1 MSIRRSFRNLP
12 VDRKFALVF
21 AIALVVMLAVSL
33 LVSSLT
39 LGSYD
44 RRLYSYEQGR
54 LNSVMEMIVS
64 RVDEIDSLSYSVAMD
79 ASLQDQL
86 NALQD
91 ASTTLYRY
99 GMMDVYSQLVALLL
113 NSTLTENFIILDDRI
128 TEYRTVEAALEL
140 EDSVLETFCEEVRE
154 GAGALV
160 IHQPEP
166 GDDYLLT
173 GRLIRHYRNADL
185 RTLGMLIFITP
196 FSTIAGPVS
205 GEDGSRIAIL
215 DESGRLIYGEETLTL
230 WAESNELADGW
241 IIDDIAGER
250 NFISITSS
258 NGMISVSAVPY

>member
-99 GMMDVYSQLVALLL
+99 GMMDVYSQQEDGTYSSQGTIPLYRYSGS
-113 NSTLTENFIILDDRI
+113 NSTFYLTAENDALSQADYSYYAEADADDDMTYSI
-128 TEYRTVEAALEL
+128 YFYLAVNLVPGSGAGFNNIYWSSLSY
-140 EDSVLETFCEEVRE
+140 DSVD
-154 GAGALV
+154 A
-160 IHQPEP
+160 
-166 GDDYLLT
+166 
-173 GRLIRHYRNADL
+173 
-185 RTLGMLIFITP
+185 
-196 FSTIAGPVS
+196 
-205 GEDGSRIAIL
+205 
-215 DESGRLIYGEETLTL
+215 
-230 WAESNELADGW
+230 
-241 IIDDIAGER
+241 
-250 NFISITSS
+250 
-258 NGMISVSAVPY
+258 